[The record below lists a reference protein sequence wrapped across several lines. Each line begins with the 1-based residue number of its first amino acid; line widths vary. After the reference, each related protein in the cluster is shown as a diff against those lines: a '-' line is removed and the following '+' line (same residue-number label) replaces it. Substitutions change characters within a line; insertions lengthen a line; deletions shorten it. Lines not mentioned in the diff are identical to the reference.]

1 MDMATTAQAI
11 DKRTRSRRGSGN
23 RAAQTLVAKY
33 ADKGGTIDAT
43 RLASGLTMSMSQL
56 AQTAGLAATTLGKR
70 DRSKGRRAQGRLRE
84 MLEILD
90 RIDDWAGGET
100 LALAWYRSQPI
111 PALNG
116 RTAEALVQSGE
127 AAAVRRYLD
136 HLALGGFA

>member
-1 MDMATTAQAI
+1 MVVTAKTVESKGRRRAVA
-11 DKRTRSRRGSGN
+11 RSGASD
-23 RAAQTLVAKY
+23 TLMAKY
-33 ADKGGTIDAT
+33 ADKRGSIDAT
-43 RLASGLTMSMSQL
+43 KLASGLTMSVHQL

-70 DRSKGRRAQGRLRE
+70 DRSRGQRAQARLRE

-136 HLALGGFA
+136 HVALGGFA